1 MLLLE
6 DSGKTQKV
14 TMRVDITQK
23 GRGKYAAKEAF
34 YVCGARGGGGDVV
47 RNEKKE
53 KKNELEKGQGTTG

>member
-1 MLLLE
+1 
-6 DSGKTQKV
+6 
-14 TMRVDITQK
+14 MRVDITQK